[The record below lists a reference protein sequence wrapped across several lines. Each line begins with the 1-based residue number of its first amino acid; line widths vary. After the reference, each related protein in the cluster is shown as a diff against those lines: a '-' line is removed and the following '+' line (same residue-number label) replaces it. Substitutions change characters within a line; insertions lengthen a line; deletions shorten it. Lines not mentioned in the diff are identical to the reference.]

1 MNPNAVSGNNNT
13 NSLFVNS
20 FETKIEKDN
29 SEPVELVEVDVD
41 TVTYTDEHKAAI
53 KNSWAEFYALKT
65 EDVIGKITP
74 ERPAE
79 RFELQ
84 QTRIETQFQEP
95 VKYYEKEEVEIID
108 TRPSHI
114 IDQQKGSGNWLED
127 AGFQLN
133 FKGLFKVL
141 GSFGKS
147 LLGAMN
153 IFKEI
158 AFDTGKVL
166 QTGFKK
172 DKPVKKEDPAKAK
185 KEADK
190 KRKFA
195 NIRAFYDGLRAQSGS
210 VVSKEAVQAETQERE
225 NINKTIKLTNA
236 SYKGIKDATGRLT
249 VYAANMFEREQ
260 LEQEK
265 VYKKIEK
272 QQKMASTKGPD
283 LNLDKAAEGGFLSS
297 TGGQGAG

>member
-20 FETKIEKDN
+20 FETRVEKDN
-29 SEPVELVEVDVD
+29 SEPAQLVEVDLDVVSHTED
-41 TVTYTDEHKAAI
+41 DKLAI

-65 EDVIGKITP
+65 EDIIKPITP
-74 ERPAE
+74 ETPAE
-79 RFELQ
+79 TFELQ

-133 FKGLFKVL
+133 FKGLFNVF

-147 LLGAMN
+147 LWGAMN
-153 IFKEI
+153 IFREI
-158 AFDTGKVL
+158 AVDTGKVL
-166 QTGFKK
+166 HTGFKK

-190 KRKFA
+190 KRKFG
-195 NIRAFYDGLRAQSGS
+195 NIRAFYDGVRAQMSASTVS
-210 VVSKEAVQAETQERE
+210 VETVRVETQERE

-236 SYKGIKDATGRLT
+236 SYKGIKDSTGRLT

-265 VYKKIEK
+265 VYKKMEK
-272 QQKMASTKGPD
+272 QQKIASTGPD